1 MKNKQF
7 RQVPISQTERLRL
20 KNSDATPLPFPVTM
34 SHIMQECVGRPT
46 RKLKL
51 YTQMSIML
59 SDSSVVEFIDDADV
73 LFIFFRLF
81 SQLRSLYNIRN
92 KTVTVLENKK
102 GKIKVSDLVRKAACV
117 AQFCLLRMMGGIS
130 P

>member
-1 MKNKQF
+1 
-7 RQVPISQTERLRL
+7 
-20 KNSDATPLPFPVTM
+20 
-34 SHIMQECVGRPT
+34 
-46 RKLKL
+46 
-51 YTQMSIML
+51 ML
-59 SDSSVVEFIDDADV
+59 TSV
-73 LFIFFRLF
+73 
-81 SQLRSLYNIRN
+81 RN